1 MIKLISLAVG
11 LVAFPWI
18 CYHCVTADGPAIQ
31 LTLQR
36 LVSQAETAAAIP
48 GVQVGADGREITL
61 TGTVPTEEMR
71 ARAGFVAVALPGV
84 RTVDNRLTVVEP
96 PPTPTA
102 AGVQEQLNRI
112 LLEKRIEFETARD
125 VLLPTSLPILE
136 EVARVL
142 KQAPQLAVT
151 IAGHTD
157 DRGDAEM
164 NRALSDARARAVVRW
179 LTEHGI
185 EQSRLQSA
193 GFGPVRP
200 VAPNTTVEGRAKNR
214 RVDITAR

>member
-36 LVSQAETAAAIP
+36 LVSEAETTAAIP
-48 GVQVGADGREITL
+48 GVQVDADGREITL
-61 TGTVPTEEMR
+61 TGTVPTEETR
-71 ARAGFVAVALPGV
+71 ARAGVVAAVLPGV
-84 RTVDNRLTVVEP
+84 RTVDNRLTVVPP
-96 PPTPTA
+96 PPTA
-102 AGVQEQLNRI
+102 AVVQEQLNQI
-112 LLEKRIEFETARD
+112 LLDKRIEFETARD

-136 EVARVL
+136 DVARVL

-164 NRALSDARARAVVRW
+164 NRALSDARARAVLGW

-193 GFGPVRP
+193 GYGPERP
-200 VAPNTTVEGRAKNR
+200 IAPNTTAEGRAKNR

>member
-1 MIKLISLAVG
+1 MSKLIGVLVG
-11 LVAFPWI
+11 LVAFPWL
-18 CYHCVTADGPAIQ
+18 CYHCVSADGPAIQ
-31 LTLQR
+31 QTLQR
-36 LVSQAETAAAIP
+36 RVWQAETTATIP

-125 VLLPTSLPILE
+125 VLLPTSLPVLE

-142 KQAPQLAVT
+142 TQAPQLAV
-151 IAGHTD
+151 AVSGHTD
-157 DRGDAEM
+157 DRGDPDM
-164 NRALSDARARAVVRW
+164 NRALSDARARAVVGW

-185 EQSRLQSA
+185 EQSRLRSA
-193 GFGPVRP
+193 GFGPDRP
-200 VAPNTTVEGRAKNR
+200 VAPNTTAEGRARNR